1 MTEAKKTE
9 ARIDTIPSS
18 LKIGWASGAFGIA
31 LLFNGIGA
39 LVFFYMIGILKI
51 EPALAGSLIFVVK
64 LLGAFTDASAGAWSD
79 RIVSPRGRRR
89 PFLFWGAFICSA
101 SFAMIFTTPVFSEMW
116 MTAAYVFVGL
126 CLFSLGYSVYNVPY
140 LAMPA
145 EMTDSYHERS
155 SIHSYRIIMVTF
167 GSFVAASLAPAALEA
182 LGKNDPSSYALMG
195 LIVAA
200 MMLISLLAAYYT
212 TASARFTAQGSAKLS
227 LGTDFAEIFR
237 NRHFTR
243 LIGVKFMQ
251 LTAVQCSQASLLFFL
266 VQSLQ
271 LKLTVLVPLGL
282 AMTIA
287 SIIAAPLLVKFSKQR
302 GKRAAYFLAST
313 VYVAY
318 SFSWALAGPDEPLW
332 AIIVRGAVVGVAAT
346 GNIMIAMSML
356 TDIINLDARQ
366 TGHRREGSYTAVYTF
381 IEKLTGAMGP
391 LLVGSMLSL
400 AGFNNKLPPDV
411 PQSGDVTHA
420 LLLTTAVIPGVLGMV
435 AMLILSGYKLRQEDI
450 EPPETQE

>member
-1 MTEAKKTE
+1 MTE
-9 ARIDTIPSS
+9 ARIDALPTR

-51 EPALAGSLIFVVK
+51 EPVLAGTLIFVVK

-89 PFLFWGAFICSA
+89 PFMFWGAFICSA
-101 SFAMIFTTPVFSEMW
+101 AFAMIFTAPAFAEMW
-116 MTAAYVFVGL
+116 LTAGYVFIGL

-155 SIHSYRIIMVTF
+155 SIHSYRMIFVTL
-167 GSFVAASLAPAALEA
+167 GGFVAASLAPAALEA
-182 LGKNDPSSYALMG
+182 LGKTERSSYAIMG
-195 LIVAA
+195 VVVATL
-200 MMLISLLAAYYT
+200 MLIALLSAYFT
-212 TASARFTAQGSAKLS
+212 TRSARFTAQGSAKPS
-227 LGTDFAEIFR
+227 IGKDFATIFR
-237 NRHFTR
+237 NRHFMR
-243 LIGVKFMQ
+243 LIGVKLMQ
-251 LTAVQCSQASLLFFL
+251 LTAIQCTQASMLFFF

-271 LKLTVLVPLGL
+271 LNLKVMVPLGL
-282 AMTIA
+282 AMSVSTII
-287 SIIAAPLLVKFSKQR
+287 SAPLLVKFSKAR

-318 SFSWALAGPDEPLW
+318 CFSWVLAVPHEPTW
-332 AIIVRGAVVGVAAT
+332 AIVVRGLIVGVAAT
-346 GNIMIAMSML
+346 GNVLLAMSML
-356 TDIINLDARQ
+356 TDIINYDAKQ
-366 TGHRREGSYTAVYTF
+366 TGQRREGSYTAVYTF
-381 IEKLTGAMGP
+381 TEKLTGALGP

-411 PQSGDVTHA
+411 PQSDDVTSV
-420 LLLTTAVIPGVLGMV
+420 LLLTTAILPGVLGLL
-435 AMLILSGYKLRQEDI
+435 AMLILSGYTLRQEDI
-450 EPPETQE
+450 EETA